1 MPKTL
6 KHCTMCGTNRE
17 TDQAY
22 CPACGAAAFSYI
34 EVQDDAPAFETAAT
48 EMPEAAAAAQEAETP
63 AYQQIPAP
71 NAQTPVQS
79 QPYTTPNQ
87 FGIPNPYGPMP
98 AAPEVVPSEPQALAD
113 KHENVIAGIGGAIL
127 FSLGGVLLYV
137 LLYQIGFIASIS
149 AFVTFALAS
158 FGYGL
163 FCGNKKTTSLPSIIT
178 PIVVT
183 VVMIVASVFLGLGVA
198 LFIEVKKEGYDV
210 TFGDVMRAFPEFLK
224 EKDFRAGFI
233 KDLLFAFLFGA
244 LGTVGSIIRSVNAR
258 KAAKKAH

>member
-17 TDQAY
+17 TD
-22 CPACGAAAFSYI
+22 GAAAFSYI

-98 AAPEVVPSEPQALAD
+98 AAPAA
-113 KHENVIAGIGGAIL
+113 VIAAEL
-127 FSLGGVLLYV
+127 
-137 LLYQIGFIASIS
+137 
-149 AFVTFALAS
+149 VTQAA
-158 FGYGL
+158 
-163 FCGNKKTTSLPSIIT
+163 P
-178 PIVVT
+178 
-183 VVMIVASVFLGLGVA
+183 A
-198 LFIEVKKEGYDV
+198 
-210 TFGDVMRAFPEFLK
+210 
-224 EKDFRAGFI
+224 
-233 KDLLFAFLFGA
+233 
-244 LGTVGSIIRSVNAR
+244 
-258 KAAKKAH
+258 KAAIPLVVV